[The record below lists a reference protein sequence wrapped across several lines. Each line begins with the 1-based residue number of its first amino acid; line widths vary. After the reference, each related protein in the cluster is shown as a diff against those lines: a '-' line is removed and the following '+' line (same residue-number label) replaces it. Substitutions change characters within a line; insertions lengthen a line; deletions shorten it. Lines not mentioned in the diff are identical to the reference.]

1 MAGDGRTPN
10 ARGEQPTP
18 GWYRRLPPALQRVA
32 AESDQVSAIRLDA
45 DLSLRGAVEALAGV
59 LKTERPADV
68 EALSQ
73 RISDGICR
81 RLGVPVVVVRVRER
95 RPELRHGELH
105 GLYTPG
111 NGRCRDQIEVWMRTL
126 KRDQVVAYRTF
137 LRTLIHELCHH
148 LDYHL
153 LHLHDSL
160 HTQGF
165 YQRESSL
172 FAALGAFEVPH
183 R

>member
-1 MAGDGRTPN
+1 MAVDERTEK
-10 ARGEQPTP
+10 ARSVRQPP
-18 GWYRRLPPALQRVA
+18 GWYRRLPPTLQRVA
-32 AESDQVSAIRLDA
+32 AQSDRVPSIRLEV
-45 DLSLRGAVEALAGV
+45 DLPLRGAVEALCGV
-59 LKTERPADV
+59 LKTGRPADV

-73 RISDGICR
+73 RIADGICR
-81 RLGVPVVVVRVRER
+81 RLGVPPVVVRVRER
-95 RPELRHGELH
+95 RPALRGGELH

-111 NGRCRDQIEVWMRTL
+111 NGRGRDHIEVWMRTL
-126 KRDQVVAYRTF
+126 KRDQIVAYRTF

-148 LDYHL
+148 LDYQL
-153 LHLHDSL
+153 LHLRDSL

-172 FAALGAFEVPH
+172 FAALGAFEVGG

>member
-1 MAGDGRTPN
+1 MPYDDREFPARRAAPRPRWYGRLSPS
-10 ARGEQPTP
+10 
-18 GWYRRLPPALQRVA
+18 LQRVA
-32 AESDQVSAIRLDA
+32 AQSDRIPAIRFDA
-45 DLSLRGAVEALAGV
+45 DLQLRGAVGALAGV
-59 LKTERPADV
+59 LKTGRADDV

-73 RISDGICR
+73 RIADGVCR
-81 RLGVPVVVVRVRER
+81 RLGVPLVVVRVRER
-95 RPELRHGELH
+95 RPALRGGELH

-111 NGRCRDQIEVWMRTL
+111 NDRARDRIEVWMRTL
-126 KRDQVVAYRTF
+126 KRDQIVAFRTF

-153 LHLHDSL
+153 LHLRDSL
-160 HTQGF
+160 HTRGF

-172 FAALGAFEVPH
+172 FTALGAFEVDG